1 MYSNPVKWHVKC
13 HILVLR
19 AGWLLLAKVMLVVVL
34 LVVVLLIMGLLVR
47 AVDTRSPSFT
57 PSPPTPNETRWIP
70 LEGAAANQ
78 AQESRQGGRGGGRRQ
93 NILSWQ
99 LNRPRASTE

>member
-57 PSPPTPNETRWIP
+57 PSPPTPNETLWIP
-70 LEGAAANQ
+70 LEG
-78 AQESRQGGRGGGRRQ
+78 GVGGGGEDRISSAG
-93 NILSWQ
+93 N
-99 LNRPRASTE
+99 

>member
-1 MYSNPVKWHVKC
+1 MAC
-13 HILVLR
+13 
-19 AGWLLLAKVMLVVVL
+19 KVPHSRVACWLVVVGQGDAGRIVL

-57 PSPPTPNETRWIP
+57 PPPPPPNETLWIP

-78 AQESRQGGRGGGRRQ
+78 AQESRQGGRGGGEKTEYP
-93 NILSWQ
+93 Q
-99 LNRPRASTE
+99 LATE